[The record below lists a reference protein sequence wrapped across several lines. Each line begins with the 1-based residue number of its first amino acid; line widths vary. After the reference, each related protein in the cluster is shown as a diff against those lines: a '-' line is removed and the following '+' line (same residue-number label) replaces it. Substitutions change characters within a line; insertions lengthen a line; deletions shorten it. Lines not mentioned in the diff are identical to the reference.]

1 MELSTIEKN
10 VLRRKLRTQKNKL
23 EKGILRYLE
32 QESFEKIF
40 VKKDPKGINDK
51 IYFQF
56 TEDNKL
62 YWFCLHFYVE
72 YGVLFKYQ
80 NGFVIDIDDITCRS
94 SFSFSDENEKLR
106 RLDAF
111 IDVGW
116 EKIAFQ

>member
-1 MELSTIEKN
+1 
-10 VLRRKLRTQKNKL
+10 
-23 EKGILRYLE
+23 
-32 QESFEKIF
+32 
-40 VKKDPKGINDK
+40 
-51 IYFQF
+51 
-56 TEDNKL
+56 
-62 YWFCLHFYVE
+62 VE